1 LADKRVP
8 GLTSIII
15 PTHNHGAV
23 VSEAIHCALAQ
34 TSPCEVIVVD
44 DGSTDGTFKVLADLL
59 SAPDGKLR
67 IMKTAACGPSD
78 STPEMRSADGML
90 RVVTIPHSGP
100 SAARNA
106 GLDAAFGEFVMFL
119 DADDLIDRRKVER
132 QLAQFTDEIGWVLCD
147 VRIEDAAKNGRVT
160 TASEQYR
167 YAEKNLGGWI
177 REQLVPANFIPI
189 MSPLVRS
196 SVLDGVRF
204 SERIP
209 EDWYF
214 WLEVA
219 ARARVRYLPEVL
231 AVYRHGKTGRSRVP
245 KASSE
250 IVANVEAPLRLNLG
264 CGAFPIPGMVNLDKR
279 QGWRFQ
285 DGLDFPNHSVHGIT
299 ISHALMYLPDH
310 DWPAFFSEM
319 ARVLVDGGVVRITE
333 DDTDNP
339 NSARFGGWK
348 GSEPAVTMTWAEK
361 VIRAL
366 DRAGLAAYHAT
377 PDITRGHESLL
388 QSRHGAPPDVFYVEG
403 VRGRGVLLSPH
414 NDDETLFAAFTIIR
428 HRPRVVV
435 CFQSERDYGDP
446 AAREAESRE
455 AVELLGASG
464 FEQWR
469 GEDMVA
475 AMRDLDAR
483 THPERVW
490 APDKRASHPQHVEV
504 ARAAREVFGDRVVTY
519 HTYDQAGKVRD
530 GRSVPYEPEWV
541 HAKLRALCRY
551 QTQATHPR
559 AGAFFTWDLLEYQ
572 P

>member
-1 LADKRVP
+1 LVAERIP

-15 PTHNHGAV
+15 PTYNHGGV
-23 VSEAIHCALAQ
+23 VGDAIYCAYQQ
-34 TSPCEVIVVD
+34 TAWCEVIVVD
-44 DGSTDGTFKVLADLL
+44 DGSTDGTWQ
-59 SAPDGKLR
+59 R
-67 IMKTAACGPSD
+67 IRERRDIRPILM
-78 STPEMRSADGML
+78 
-90 RVVTIPHSGP
+90 PHRGP

-106 GLDAAFGEFVMFL
+106 GLDAARGEFVMFL
-119 DADDLIDRRKVER
+119 DADDVIDHQKVER
-132 QLAQFTDEIGWVLCD
+132 QLAQFTEEIGWVLCD
-147 VRIEDAAKNGRVT
+147 VRIEDAARGRVT
-160 TASEQYR
+160 LASEQYR

-189 MSPLVRS
+189 MSPLVRA
-196 SVLDGVRF
+196 SVLDWVRF
-204 SERIP
+204 SDDRAP

-219 ARARVRYLPEVL
+219 ALARARYLPEVL
-231 AVYRHGKTGRSRVP
+231 AVYRHGKTGRSRIP
-245 KASSE
+245 KAARA
-250 IVANVEAPLRLNLG
+250 IVPNVADTLRLNLG

-279 QGWRFQ
+279 LGWRFQ

-299 ISHALMYLPDH
+299 ISHALMYLPDE

>member
-1 LADKRVP
+1 MAAERIPPLV
-8 GLTSIII
+8 SIII
-15 PTHNHGAV
+15 PTYNHGHVLA
-23 VSEAIHCALAQ
+23 EAIECALRQRA
-34 TSPCEVIVVD
+34 PCEVIIVD
-44 DGSTDGTFKVLADLL
+44 DGSTDN
-59 SAPDGKLR
+59 
-67 IMKTAACGPSD
+67 TAAFLAAPII
-78 STPEMRSADGML
+78 ADVYGL
-90 RVVTIPHSGP
+90 RVITIPHSGA

-106 GLDAAFGEFVMFL
+106 GLDAARGEFVMFL
-119 DADDLIDRRKVER
+119 DADDLITPNKVER
-132 QLAQFTDEIGWVLCD
+132 QLAQFTTEVGWVLCD
-147 VRIEDAAKNGRVT
+147 VRIEDAARNGRVT
-160 TASEQYR
+160 LASEQYR

-189 MSPLVRS
+189 MSPLVRA
-196 SVLDGVRF
+196 SVLDGLRF
-204 SERIP
+204 SDDRAP

-219 ARARVRYLPEVL
+219 SRARVRYLPEVL
-231 AVYRHGKTGRSRVP
+231 AVYRHGKTGRSRIP
-245 KASSE
+245 KAARA
-250 IVANVEAPLRLNLG
+250 IVPNVADTLRLNLG

-333 DDTDNP
+333 DDTRNP
-339 NSARFGGWK
+339 QSARFGGWK

-361 VIRAL
+361 VKAAL
-366 DRAGLAAYHAT
+366 DRAGLAAYDAT
-377 PDITRGHESLL
+377 PAATRGHDSLR
-388 QSRHGAPPDVFYVEG
+388 QSRHGEAPDVFYVEG

-414 NDDETLFAAFTIIR
+414 NDDETLFAAFTILR

-435 CFQSERDYGDP
+435 CYSSERDYGD
-446 AAREAESRE
+446 AAVREAESRDAAE
-455 AVELLGASG
+455 VLGASG
-464 FEQWR
+464 LEQWH
-469 GEDMVA
+469 GGDLVA

-490 APDKRASHPQHVEV
+490 APDERASHPQHVEV
-504 ARAAREVFGDRVVTY
+504 ARAAREVFGDRVVTF
-519 HTYDQAGKVRD
+519 HTYDEGGKVRD
-530 GRSVPYEPEWV
+530 GRAVPYEPEWV

-559 AGAFFTWDLLEYQ
+559 AGDFFTWDLLEYQ

>member
-1 LADKRVP
+1 MVDRVP

-15 PTHNHGAV
+15 PTYNHGHVLAD
-23 VSEAIHCALAQ
+23 AINCALRQ
-34 TSPCEVIVVD
+34 TAPVEVIVVD
-44 DGSTDGTFKVLADLL
+44 DGSTDDTVRVLGGVTDERLKVI
-59 SAPDGKLR
+59 LR
-67 IMKTAACGPSD
+67 S
-78 STPEMRSADGML
+78 
-90 RVVTIPHSGP
+90 HSGP
-100 SAARNA
+100 SEARNS
-106 GLDAAFGEFVMFL
+106 GLDAALGEFVMFL
-119 DADDLIDRRKVER
+119 DADDLIDHRKVER
-132 QLAQFTDEIGWVLCD
+132 QLAQFTDEIGWVLSD
-147 VRIEDAAKNGRVT
+147 VHIEDAAKNGRVT
-160 TASEQYR
+160 LASEQYR
-167 YAEKNLGGWI
+167 YVEKNLGGWI

-189 MSPLVRS
+189 MSPLVRA

-204 SERIP
+204 SDDRIP

-219 ARARVRYLPEVL
+219 ARARARYLPEVL

-245 KASSE
+245 KAART
-250 IVANVEAPLRLNLG
+250 IVSNVEDPLRLNLG

-279 QGWRFQ
+279 LGWRFQ
-285 DGLDFPNHSVHGIT
+285 DGLDFPSHSVHGIT

-319 ARVLVDGGVVRITE
+319 ARVLVDGGIVRITE
-333 DDTDNP
+333 DDTRNP
-339 NSARFGGWK
+339 KSARFGGWN

-361 VIRAL
+361 VKAAL
-366 DRAGLAAYHAT
+366 EHAGLAAYDAT
-377 PDITRGHESLL
+377 PDATRGHDSLR
-388 QSRHGAPPDVFYVEG
+388 QSLHGEPPDVFYVEG
-403 VRGRGVLLSPH
+403 VRRSGVLLSPH
-414 NDDETLFAAFTIIR
+414 NDDETLFAAFTILR

-435 CFQSERDYGDP
+435 CYPSERDYGDP
-446 AAREAESRE
+446 VAREAESRE

-469 GEDMVA
+469 GGDMVA

-490 APDKRASHPQHVEV
+490 APDERASHPQHVEV
-504 ARAAREVFGDRVVTY
+504 ARAARDVFGDRVVTF
-519 HTYDQAGKVRD
+519 HTYDDGGKVRD
-530 GRSVPYEPEWV
+530 GRTVPYEPEWV

-551 QTQATHPR
+551 KTQATHPR